1 MTNPPPDPSIDGN
14 PQGIG
19 FWALVG
25 EDRRTQEEGVWSPG
39 FWVLFWHRFGNRR
52 MGWPK
57 PLRAPATLLYKL
69 AYRRCRIA
77 YGIDL
82 PYTVRVGRRVRLD
95 HSGGMILVAERIGD
109 EVTLRQNTTLGIKRV
124 EGEHQRPVLGARADI
139 GAGAVIVGGVSVGAD
154 ALVGANAVVT
164 KDVPPG
170 AVAAGIPAK
179 VIAQAAPGEAGAA
192 LPDQARSNRK

>member
-1 MTNPPPDPSIDGN
+1 MSQPPPDPAVNGN
-14 PQGIG
+14 PDDLS
-19 FWALVG
+19 FWALVA

-39 FWVLFWHRFGNRR
+39 FWVLFWHRFGNAR

-57 PLRAPATLLYKL
+57 LLRAPATLLYRL
-69 AYRRCRIA
+69 AYRRCRVA

-95 HSGGMILVAERIGD
+95 HSGGMILVGERIGD

-124 EGEHQRPVLGARADI
+124 QGAAHVRPVIEAGADI
-139 GAGAVIVGGVSVGAD
+139 GAGAVIVGGLTVGAG
-154 ALVGANAVVT
+154 AIVGANAVVT

-179 VIAQAAPGEAGAA
+179 VIGQAKPDAPPAQSLTNA
-192 LPDQARSNRK
+192 K